1 MKNFRNCLN
10 SISFKLIAFLFLGSF
25 LSMSALAINY
35 KAYRTNTAPVIDGVG
50 DEYCWSRAQW
60 ALINQPFDGLALPD
74 SSDFYG
80 RYKAVWTSSRLY
92 ILMEITDDKL
102 VDNRVNPSDN
112 YWEDDVTEFFI
123 DEDHTPQGHECGA
136 DAFNAFAYH
145 IAAVA
150 RDKNNYANGS
160 IVSFDSPDAINHV
173 VDLGSDCNTGK
184 ALNLDDHVKVKISK
198 NGNKYTWELE
208 FKIYDKN
215 YNQNSLTNTP
225 VTLTAN
231 KVMGFAIAYCDDD
244 NGKRENM
251 IGTVPNHNDYSGK
264 YPFYRFTNEFGT
276 LTLNDSVLTPTEVI
290 NKKLTL
296 LKTVLSPNP
305 VGNTLH
311 IKIADNYNQFSPIS
325 PIRIINMTGQTVLT
339 QIIEDSNLSIDV
351 SQLTTG
357 TYILETILSG
367 KLYQQKFMKE

>member
-1 MKNFRNCLN
+1 MQNLRNCLN
-10 SISFKLIAFLFLGSF
+10 SLYFKLIVFLFLVSF
-25 LSMSALAINY
+25 ISLSALAINY
-35 KAYRTNTAPVIDGVG
+35 KAYKTDKTPVIDGVG

-112 YWEDDVTEFFI
+112 YWEDDLTEFFI
-123 DEDHTPQGHECGA
+123 DEDHTTQGHECGA

-145 IAAVA
+145 IAAIA
-150 RDKNNYANGS
+150 RDKNNYTNGS
-160 IVSFDSPDAINHV
+160 IVSFDSPDAIHHV
-173 VDLGSDCNTGK
+173 IDLGSDCNTGK
-184 ALNLDDHVKVKISK
+184 ALNLDDHVNVKIVK

-208 FKIYDKN
+208 FKIFDKS

-225 VTLTAN
+225 FTLTAN

-276 LTLNDSVLTPTEVI
+276 LTLNDSILTPTEVM
-290 NKKLTL
+290 NKKLTPSNS
-296 LKTVLSPNP
+296 VLSPNP
-305 VGNTLH
+305 VGNTLNIN
-311 IKIADNYNQFSPIS
+311 IKDNYNQFSHS
-325 PIRIINMTGQTVLT
+325 GPIRIINMTGQTVLT
-339 QIIEDSNLSIDV
+339 QIIKDTNPSIDV

-357 TYILETILSG
+357 IYILETTISG
-367 KLYQQKFMKE
+367 KLHQQKFIKE

>member
-1 MKNFRNCLN
+1 MQNLRNCLH
-10 SISFKLIAFLFLGSF
+10 SLSFKLITIVFLATFHSL
-25 LSMSALAINY
+25 SALAINY
-35 KAYRTNTAPVIDGVG
+35 KAYRTDNAPVIDGVG
-50 DEYCWSRAQW
+50 DEYCWNRAQW
-60 ALINQPFDGLALPD
+60 ALINQPFDGMALPD
-74 SSDFYG
+74 SSNFYG
-80 RYKAVWTSSRLY
+80 RYKVVWTSSRVY
-92 ILMEITDDKL
+92 ILMEVTDNKL

-112 YWEDDVTEFFI
+112 YWEDDLTEFFI
-123 DEDHTPQGHECGA
+123 DEDHTAQGHECGA
-136 DAFNAFAYH
+136 DAFKAFAYH

-160 IVSFDSPDAINHV
+160 IVSLDSPDAIHHV
-173 VDLGSDCNTGK
+173 IDMGSDCNTGK
-184 ALNLDDHVKVKISK
+184 ALNLDDHVKVKIVK

-208 FKIYDKN
+208 FKIYDKS

-225 VTLTAN
+225 VALTDN

-264 YPFYRFTNEFGT
+264 YPFYKFTNEFGT
-276 LTLNDSVLTPTEVI
+276 LTLNDSVLSPTAVI
-290 NKKLTL
+290 NKKLTP

-305 VGNTLH
+305 VGNTLN
-311 IKIADNYNQFSPIS
+311 IKIIDNYNQFSPIS

-339 QIIEDSNLSIDV
+339 QIIEDSNASIDV

-357 TYILETILSG
+357 IYILETILSG
-367 KLYQQKFMKE
+367 KPYQQKFIKE